1 MKALDPYRDPDTV
14 RALSEAIARAAT
26 RPWRIMEVCGG
37 QTHAIA
43 RYGLE
48 DLLPPTVRLLHGP
61 GCPVCV
67 TPAETLDRALALAR
81 LPEVTLCTYGDML
94 RVLGTDGD
102 DLRRARAAG
111 ADVRVVYSALDALAV
126 ARDNPTRQVVFLAVG
141 FETTAP
147 GHALAVAAARRE
159 ALGNFSLLV
168 SHVLVPPALEAI
180 ASDTPRAVDAF
191 LAAGHV
197 CAVMGTAAY
206 APLASRYGLPIVVT
220 GFEPVDILQGVLA
233 CVRQLESGRAEVE
246 NVYTRV
252 VRPEGNVAAQRLVA
266 EVFAVA
272 PQRWRG
278 IGDLPASGLVLA
290 PAWAEF
296 DAARRFALD
305 PVDAVAADPDGCRSG
320 LVLLGRIRPT
330 DCPHFGTRC
339 TLDTPMGATMV
350 SSEGACAAYHRY
362 RRPA

>member
-1 MKALDPYRDPDTV
+1 M
-14 RALSEAIARAAT
+14 
-26 RPWRIMEVCGG
+26 
-37 QTHAIA
+37 
-43 RYGLE
+43 
-48 DLLPPTVRLLHGP
+48 
-61 GCPVCV
+61 
-67 TPAETLDRALALAR
+67 
-81 LPEVTLCTYGDML
+81 
-94 RVLGTDGD
+94 
-102 DLRRARAAG
+102 
-111 ADVRVVYSALDALAV
+111 RVVYSALDALAV

-147 GHALAVAAARRE
+147 GHAMAVAAARRE

-206 APLASRYGLPIVVT
+206 APLAARYGLPIVVT

-233 CVRQLESGRAEVE
+233 CVRQLEAGRAEVE

-252 VRPEGNVAAQRLVA
+252 VKPEGNVAAQRLVA

-290 PAWAEF
+290 PAWADF

-320 LVLLGRIRPT
+320 LVLLGRIKPT

-339 TLDTPMGATMV
+339 TPDTPMGATMV